1 MKVENIPE
9 KSLNVQPGSAAD
21 AVSSSPAA
29 GVKSAQDF
37 VPGQLT
43 EDLWDKRDLMS
54 SVSKALDNVDTVSV
68 SEEAKRGIV
77 GDPRIVGDENA
88 E

>member
-1 MKVENIPE
+1 MKIENIPE
-9 KSLNVQPGSAAD
+9 KSQNVQSVATE
-21 AVSSSPAA
+21 AVSSVPAA
-29 GVKSAQDF
+29 GAKSAQDF
-37 VPGQLT
+37 VPGNLT

-54 SVSKALDNVDTVSV
+54 SVSKALGNDDIVVV